1 MMPKKKPT
9 PKPSR
14 GPGHPR
20 KYPEGSAI
28 KVLIQMPTD
37 LLGKLDKR
45 AKRLGIKRTEA
56 AQLAITAWLDT
67 PAQYPV

>member
-20 KYPEGSAI
+20 KYPEGSAT

-56 AQLAITAWLDT
+56 IQRAIVAWLD
-67 PAQYPV
+67 ALAR